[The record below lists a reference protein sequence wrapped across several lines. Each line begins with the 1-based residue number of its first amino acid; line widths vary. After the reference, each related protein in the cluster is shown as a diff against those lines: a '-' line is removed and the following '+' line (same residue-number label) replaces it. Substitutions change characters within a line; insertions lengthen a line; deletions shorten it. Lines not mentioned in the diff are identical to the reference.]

1 METVSTL
8 PTEIIVDPGGDDPFS
23 KRVMVTSELSHAL
36 RRPNVLFREADRN
49 YAVDRK
55 GYLQAME
62 DSVFSFRSS
71 TGADIDCSLIPGKG
85 SEALVVWAP
94 FSDCAPRSRADDIYR
109 YVTQREES
117 PTLRDKVK
125 AAPNSWNQLTKS
137 AVVSD
142 FLETVGHEM
151 PVLTIFSPLPS
162 VPYNAYSRA
171 ENKHIRRGDFSPAG
185 RLALEA
191 LRAAQDRLHGP
202 HSETQLETIHAHGAS
217 LGASSAIGSAHALMR
232 MPEYQISSVTAQEL
246 IVAPKRVIGDLA
258 LRFTVK
264 GSVGEVSDW
273 NKHRYHHTP
282 LYEPL
287 IRREIDS
294 GGNEPAMILRM
305 LQGMSKLSR
314 LKGLTRPERNCTP
327 AQIEDLAEAGVS
339 VAIPLAANSGL
350 THDTPGWLPGAGER
364 IITVRASRGERIAH
378 LIDEHVGATALLA
391 AMHVANSSRHTG

>member
-1 METVSTL
+1 
-8 PTEIIVDPGGDDPFS
+8 
-23 KRVMVTSELSHAL
+23 MVTSELSRAL
-36 RRPNVLFREADRN
+36 PKPNVLFREADHN
-49 YAVDRK
+49 YATDRK

-71 TGADIDCSLIPGKG
+71 TGADIDCSLIPGDG
-85 SEALVVWAP
+85 NEALVVWAP
-94 FSDCAPRSRADDIYR
+94 FSDCAPRSSAVDMYHYIA
-109 YVTQREES
+109 QREES
-117 PTLRDKVK
+117 PTLHDKVK

-137 AVVSD
+137 AVVSE
-142 FLETVGHEM
+142 FLTTTGHDM

-162 VPYNAYSRA
+162 VPHNAYSHA
-171 ENKHIRRGDFSPAG
+171 ENKQIRRGDFTPAG
-185 RLALEA
+185 RLTLEA

-202 HSETQLETIHAHGAS
+202 RSETQLESIHTHGAS
-217 LGASSAIGSAHALMR
+217 LGASSAVGSAHALMQAGTY
-232 MPEYQISSVTAQEL
+232 EVGSVTAQEL
-246 IVAPKRVIGDLA
+246 IVAPKRVVGDLA

-273 NKHRYHHTP
+273 NKLRHSHTP

-294 GGNEPAMILRM
+294 NGNEPAMILRM

-314 LKGLTRPERNCTP
+314 LKGLTRPERNRIP

-339 VAIPLAANSGL
+339 VAIPLAVNSGL
-350 THDTPGWLPGAGER
+350 THDTPDWLPGAGER
-364 IITVRASRGERIAH
+364 VITVRATNGERIAH

-391 AMHVANSSRHTG
+391 VMHVANSSRR